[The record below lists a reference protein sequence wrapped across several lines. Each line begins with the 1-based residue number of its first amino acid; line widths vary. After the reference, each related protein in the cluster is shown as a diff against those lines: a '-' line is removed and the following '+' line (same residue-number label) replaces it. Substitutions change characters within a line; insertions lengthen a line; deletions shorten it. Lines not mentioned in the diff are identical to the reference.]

1 MASQIKGRSMRKLLL
16 GEQVLRATAVL
27 PASATTTPYFTV
39 TGGRVMITSLIGEF
53 TTAMDATATTLKF
66 SAVPTVGTANNMCAV
81 SAALTS
87 AEIGALLSLDG
98 VIATALQ
105 VGVANSGSVGGMTK
119 PQIVAAGT
127 IDAVT
132 ATATAPGS
140 AKWALT
146 YIPIDE
152 GAYVT
157 AA

>member
-1 MASQIKGRSMRKLLL
+1 MRKLLL

-27 PASATTTPYFTV
+27 PASTVSTPYFNV
-39 TGGRVMITSLIGEF
+39 VGGRVMITSLIGEF

-66 SAVPTVGTANNMCAV
+66 SAVPTVGTANNMSAV

-87 AEIGALLSLDG
+87 AEIGTLLSLDG

-105 VGVANSGSVGGMTK
+105 AGPANSGSVGGMTK
-119 PQIVAAGT
+119 PQIVAKGT

>member
-1 MASQIKGRSMRKLLL
+1 MATQIKGRSMRKLLL
-16 GEQVLRATAVL
+16 GEQVLRATATL
-27 PASATTTPYFTV
+27 PATGVTTPYFTV
-39 TGGRVMITSLIGEF
+39 TGGRVIITSLVGVF

-66 SAVPTVGTANNMCAV
+66 SAVPTVGTANNMSAV
-81 SAALTS
+81 SAAMTS

-105 VGVANSGSVGGMTK
+105 VGVANSGSVGLMTK
-119 PQIVAAGT
+119 HQVVAAGT

-132 ATATAPGS
+132 ATATAPGK

-146 YIPIDE
+146 YIPLDE
-152 GAYVT
+152 GAYVE